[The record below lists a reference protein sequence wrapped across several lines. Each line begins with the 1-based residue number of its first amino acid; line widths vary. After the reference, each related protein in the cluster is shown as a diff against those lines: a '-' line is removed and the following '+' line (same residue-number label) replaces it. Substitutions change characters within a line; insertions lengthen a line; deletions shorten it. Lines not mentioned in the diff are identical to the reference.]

1 MAGLLIDSAL
11 QESLEIL
18 VGKHRD
24 VNPMAHCRTT
34 VVGMQIAGERNAAG
48 GNACRRE
55 LSMLMSHT
63 RPLPERALQQI

>member
-34 VVGMQIAGERNAAG
+34 VVRMQMQESEMQRAVTRAAV
-48 GNACRRE
+48 NC
-55 LSMLMSHT
+55 
-63 RPLPERALQQI
+63 PC